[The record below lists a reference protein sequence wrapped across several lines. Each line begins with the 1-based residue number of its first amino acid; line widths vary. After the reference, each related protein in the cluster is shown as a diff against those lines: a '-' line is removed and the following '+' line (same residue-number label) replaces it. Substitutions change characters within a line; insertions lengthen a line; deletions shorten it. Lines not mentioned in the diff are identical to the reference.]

1 MKSMIRMGAILAF
14 VVALTGCTGISQDK
28 ADLVKIIVVAS
39 FVMALFGALVAMF
52 TKQTEQR
59 YVAGL
64 VAFGAG
70 LLGTL
75 FALVLV
81 G

>member
-1 MKSMIRMGAILAF
+1 MQSMIRMGAILSF
-14 VVALTGCTGISQDK
+14 VVVLTGCTGMSQDK

-59 YVAGL
+59 YVPVL
-64 VAFGAG
+64 LAFGAG
-70 LLGTL
+70 LLGTV
-75 FALVLV
+75 FALLLV